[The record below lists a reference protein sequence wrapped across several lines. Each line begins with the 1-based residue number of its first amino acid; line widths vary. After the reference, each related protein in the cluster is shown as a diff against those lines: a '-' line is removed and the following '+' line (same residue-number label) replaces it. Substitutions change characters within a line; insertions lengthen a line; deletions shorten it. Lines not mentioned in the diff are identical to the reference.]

1 MLATLNR
8 LEALRGNASPARA
21 PTFALR
27 LAALK
32 RWQQARLART
42 YADLYADPRYAPAVM
57 FFLDELYGGKD
68 SAIRDRDL
76 IRMYPT
82 IRRVLPRFAF
92 KTVTDALELDVLSE
106 EFDQSLTT
114 ILGGAEITEQN
125 YADAFQQA
133 GRRADRERQVVL
145 MRDVG
150 AGLDRV
156 VAKPLIYT
164 TLKLLRRPAQ
174 AAGLGAMQQFLEVG
188 FTAFRH
194 MKGARYFLDTIAYR
208 EQRMITRLM
217 DGAEDPFM

>member
-1 MLATLNR
+1 
-8 LEALRGNASPARA
+8 
-21 PTFALR
+21 
-27 LAALK
+27 
-32 RWQQARLART
+32 
-42 YADLYADPRYAPAVM
+42 
-57 FFLDELYGGKD
+57 
-68 SAIRDRDL
+68 
-76 IRMYPT
+76 
-82 IRRVLPRFAF
+82 
-92 KTVTDALELDVLSE
+92 
-106 EFDQSLTT
+106 
-114 ILGGAEITEQN
+114 
-125 YADAFQQA
+125 
-133 GRRADRERQVVL
+133 